1 MSQRRAHI
9 VIPEDL
15 LAQVDALVGQR
26 GRSAF
31 LTEVIRR
38 EVNRRRLLEILSDP
52 EPLLK
57 QEDYPDLRQG
67 GVAFERKLREQDQR
81 RDEEVLGDWL
91 PSSS

>member
-52 EPLLK
+52 EPLLN
-57 QEDYPDLRQG
+57 YPDLRQG